1 MVGTAGGP
9 PNQPQDGLARTAV
22 LKRDHV
28 ADFVA
33 NVHIHLVRHPQ
44 GELDGR
50 LLVGLR
56 AHHAPVLVVD
66 GEAVLGT
73 PLRDLRRGETR
84 RAQLPLA
91 TQQSRGPASNLCVQ
105 RCLTGGPQYI
115 SLRPC
120 TICVY
125 AQSYR

>member
-1 MVGTAGGP
+1 MPGVVGAAGEP
-9 PNQPQDGLARTAV
+9 PDQPQDGFARTAV

-50 LLVGLR
+50 LLVGLC
-56 AHHAPVLVVD
+56 AHYAPVLIVD

-73 PLRDLRRGETR
+73 PLRDLRRGETTQ
-84 RAQLPLA
+84 AQLPPA
-91 TQQSRGPASNLCVQ
+91 TQPNRGFASHLFVHQ
-105 RCLTGGPQYI
+105 GIASGLQYI
-115 SLRPC
+115 SLRF
-120 TICVY
+120 
-125 AQSYR
+125 